1 MKFVEGMILGGLIT
15 GAAFMYSNNTMS
27 MKKMKKKFSKFWNM

>member
-1 MKFVEGMILGGLIT
+1 MKFIEGMVLGGLIT

-27 MKKMKKKFSKFWNM
+27 MKKMKKKISKLLNM